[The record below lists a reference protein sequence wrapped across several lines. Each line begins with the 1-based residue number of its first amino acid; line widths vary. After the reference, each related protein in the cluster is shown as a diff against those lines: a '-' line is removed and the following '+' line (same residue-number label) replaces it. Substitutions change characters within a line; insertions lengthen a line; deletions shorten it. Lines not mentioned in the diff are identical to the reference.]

1 MIPLDP
7 DRSGFSQAAFAGWF
21 WCVAPWGPSIGRSE
35 HVSGADGPAEECWI
49 CWIGHKAQISE
60 WRRLSQSH
68 WQIDMFHMCIRTH
81 TYNTCIYCPYDYH
94 IWYDF
99 YLYAYLRDLLGT
111 NAWSFWQQ
119 YPSLMCFWKFR
130 GDATKQLEHK
140 PQSQRP
146 AMPQTAQNLP
156 DVTNASGRKSD
167 EHMSKPLMR
176 SPKSRCYSARVCYS
190 LWGSDGMHFYNYAG
204 PQTKKSHAFAF
215 LFWCIACCSF
225 SILYSM
231 SISFEGQLKLNHR
244 NVMKCYSH
252 ACHNWLILVVGLPCF
267 PYFPVVA
274 DHLQVL
280 VPQASGEYVTE
291 CHRIHAV
298 DEEFGKHQEAQ
309 RKIFFFL
316 EIIHAFRSFQII
328 DPGRKHFLSALHFVN
343 ARLCGCSKR
352 NNLSNESRTQSTG
365 PPVIR
370 RSEWWCHGV
379 VSTCFKLFAR
389 TQTCKKNQNDQNMC
403 PAIPAVRSPL
413 LVDACCEAFNFVH
426 ATSSTRIRAATSKE
440 ILAIWGWEAV
450 EGNAHINNWEV
461 PCGRGD
467 AEIISEISLKP
478 TSFRS

>member
-119 YPSLMCFWKFR
+119 HPSLMCFWKFR

-309 RKIFFFL
+309 RKIIFFS
-316 EIIHAFRSFQII
+316 RDNSRFQIVS
-328 DPGRKHFLSALHFVN
+328 DHWSGKEALSFCFAFCECQIMRVQQEKQSEQRVSHPVDWTSSDSSFRMMVS
-343 ARLCGCSKR
+343 RCGFNMFQAICSDSDMQKESKWSEYVPC
-352 NNLSNESRTQSTG
+352 NTSRTQSFAC
-365 PPVIR
+365 
-370 RSEWWCHGV
+370 WCLLWG
-379 VSTCFKLFAR
+379 FQL
-389 TQTCKKNQNDQNMC
+389 C
-403 PAIPAVRSPL
+403 P
-413 LVDACCEAFNFVH
+413 CH
-426 ATSSTRIRAATSKE
+426 
-440 ILAIWGWEAV
+440 
-450 EGNAHINNWEV
+450 
-461 PCGRGD
+461 
-467 AEIISEISLKP
+467 
-478 TSFRS
+478 